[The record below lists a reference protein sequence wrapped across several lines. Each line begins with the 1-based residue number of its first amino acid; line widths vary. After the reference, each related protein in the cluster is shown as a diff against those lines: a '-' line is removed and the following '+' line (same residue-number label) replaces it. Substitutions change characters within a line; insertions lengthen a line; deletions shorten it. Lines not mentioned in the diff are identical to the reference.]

1 MERSTVWRPGRR
13 RARSPEWAQTKG
25 TVLSST
31 VQLRSA
37 PDTTVV
43 QVPLVL
49 YAYEVGGVPFRG
61 TCVHPVE
68 GERCTAADTVARY
81 PAGSTVTVR
90 FDPSDPSRSMLAD
103 ATSMSGSRLR
113 R

>member
-1 MERSTVWRPGRR
+1 MERSTVWRPRR
-13 RARSPEWAQTKG
+13 GRARGAEWAQTKG

-37 PDTTVV
+37 PDTTVA

-61 TCVHPVE
+61 TCVHPA
-68 GERCTAADTVARY
+68 ERCTAADTVARY
-81 PAGSTVTVR
+81 PAGSTVTVN
-90 FDPSDPSRSMLAD
+90 FDPADPSRSMLAD
-103 ATSMSGSRLR
+103 ATSTSGSRLR